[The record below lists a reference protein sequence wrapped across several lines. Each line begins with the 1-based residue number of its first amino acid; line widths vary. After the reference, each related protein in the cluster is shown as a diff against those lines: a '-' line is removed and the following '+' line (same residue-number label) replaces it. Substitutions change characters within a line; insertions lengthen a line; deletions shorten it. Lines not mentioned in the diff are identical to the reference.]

1 MKLFSSQKNY
11 NLPIYDYS
19 LIWTTL
25 LLLGIGLVMVYSA
38 SIDVA
43 ASQQKFQYQHYYF
56 LIRQSAYL
64 LVAFICGYITFLIPV
79 YFWQRWAPYLFLIG
93 IILLVLV
100 LIPGIGLK
108 MGGSRRWI
116 SLVVANFQPTEA
128 VKLFTVM
135 YASDY
140 VLRKS
145 KQMRT
150 IVKGFLP
157 MLGVMIV
164 TGFLVYAEP
173 DLGALIV
180 ITAIAIGILF
190 LGGLT
195 LKVIFS
201 LAILAPIGVWSAI
214 LISPYK
220 KKRWDGFLDP
230 WAPEN
235 VFDSGLQ
242 TTQAQM
248 AFGNGEF
255 FGVGVGNSAAKLSFL
270 PEAHTDFIMAI
281 IGEEFGLFGVSI
293 VLGLFTF
300 LVVRMFG
307 IAKESI
313 QNNRHFAALI
323 TQGVA
328 IWFAIQCTINIA
340 VNLGLFPT
348 KGLTLPLLSFGG
360 SSILVS
366 IIAIAIV
373 LRIDHENRTNLRGQH
388 YNR

>member
-11 NLPIYDYS
+11 NLPIYDYG
-19 LIWTTL
+19 LIWAAL
-25 LLLGIGLVMVYSA
+25 LLIGIGLVMVYSA
-38 SIDVA
+38 SIDLA
-43 ASQQKFQYQHYYF
+43 ANNQKYNFEHYYF
-56 LIRQSAYL
+56 LVRQSSYL
-64 LVAFICGYITFLIPV
+64 MIAFICGYITFLIPV

-93 IILLVLV
+93 VILLILV
-100 LIPGIGLK
+100 LIPSIGLK
-108 MGGSRRWI
+108 INGSRRWL
-116 SLVVANFQPTEA
+116 SLVVANFQPTEL

-150 IVKGFLP
+150 IVKGFFP

-164 TGFLVYAEP
+164 TGWLVYVEP

-180 ITAIAIGILF
+180 ITTVAMGILF

-195 LKVIFS
+195 LRVIFS
-201 LAILAPIGVWSAI
+201 LAVLAPIGVWGAI

-220 KKRWDGFLDP
+220 QKRIQGFLEP

-255 FGVGVGNSAAKLSFL
+255 FGVGVGNSSAKLLFL
-270 PEAHTDFIMAI
+270 PEAHTDFILAI
-281 IGEEFGLFGVSI
+281 IGEEFGLFGVTI
-293 VLGLFTF
+293 VIGLFAF
-300 LVVRMFG
+300 LIVRMFG

-313 QNNRHFAALI
+313 KNNKYFAALMA
-323 TQGVA
+323 QGIA
-328 IWFAIQCTINIA
+328 IWFAIQCIINMA

-360 SSILVS
+360 SSVLVS
-366 IIAIAIV
+366 VIAIAIV
-373 LRIDHENRTNLRGQH
+373 LRIDHENRRNLRGQY
-388 YNR
+388 YNK